1 MKYKIETAPLV
12 DYFVIAVK
20 DMNTGE
26 PVETFTLNESGKD
39 MLILFCQ
46 GKDATTVT
54 QEIAEMYDAPLKQ
67 VSKDVAAFTRLLT
80 KKGIL

>member
-26 PVETFTLNESGKD
+26 LVETFTLNESGKD
-39 MLILFCQ
+39 MLTLFGQ
-46 GKDATTVT
+46 GKDTTTVT
-54 QEIAEMYDAPLKQ
+54 QEIAEMYDAPFEQ

-80 KKGIL
+80 KKGLL